1 MSSQENY
8 KSLKRKRGPTYR
20 EAHKRAFR
28 LFDEGK
34 TVPETYKILQRE
46 FTDEE
51 IPGDVRQVYS
61 WQTEY
66 RRNKVIQEGI
76 ETLVKKEIPT
86 DKEPEPLIE
95 ESESIAQHEKQLRR
109 PSSLRDKELPKPP
122 SLTELIEKLKESGV
136 PNPKK
141 LAPELLADWDIAFG
155 EDDYLRARTCER
167 AVAILK
173 EVPGIPYKK
182 ALGLGNFEAKL
193 EYFEID
199 GLKEGQEIF
208 KLINIYKRYRPWDG
222 RENQKAYQKMS
233 RWWFEK
239 TQPLRDKLRSDVES
253 KMRSWLNISGSKEE
267 GK

>member
-1 MSSQENY
+1 MP
-8 KSLKRKRGPTYR
+8 LDFDDAVRKRAEVLFGQGKVSPT
-20 EAHKRAFR
+20 KV
-28 LFDEGK
+28 L
-34 TVPETYKILQRE
+34 KILKKE
-46 FTDEE
+46 FK
-51 IPGDVRQVYS
+51 GKHDVPTHPRTISRWRKKWIKQ
-61 WQTEY
+61 
-66 RRNKVIQEGI
+66 KVIKKVI
-76 ETLVKKEIPT
+76 ETLVKEEAST
-86 DKEPEPLIE
+86 DKELEPLIE

-167 AVAILK
+167 AMAILK

-199 GLKEGQEIF
+199 GLKEGQRIF
-208 KLINIYKRYRPWDG
+208 ELINIYKRYRPWDG